1 MTRDPHSGKERA
13 VRSLR
18 NARNGQEEQELEK
31 ILGLLLYIVVGH

>member
-1 MTRDPHSGKERA
+1 MTRDPQSGKERA

-31 ILGLLLYIVVGH
+31 ILGLLLYTVVGH